1 MFVFQGPSDWV
12 QATLPPSD
20 GRPRAGGSNP
30 PPPLDAMKVGRR
42 DWCKSIGS
50 SRVPGL
56 PVRAA
61 ALALL
66 AIDLYAARDVVGHGD
81 RSWCLT
87 LAGTPFELGTPPCDG
102 VATDGQVG

>member
-1 MFVFQGPSDWV
+1 VRQRMH
-12 QATLPPSD
+12 
-20 GRPRAGGSNP
+20 RPIAVP
-30 PPPLDAMKVGRR
+30 DA
-42 DWCKSIGS
+42 
-50 SRVPGL
+50 
-56 PVRAA
+56 PVRT

-87 LAGTPFELGTPPCDG
+87 LAGTPFKLGTPPCDG